1 MPPRMSPGIH
11 AKIVL
16 GSLGVA
22 AFLLAAPA
30 IAAPRELVLQQDTF
44 GSVPLL
50 APLNEPKAFVVY
62 LFDGELNAERRAEA
76 EAIVARGAA
85 VVPLSTQAIIGQ
97 MQAAEDPGDDC
108 YYALGEFEDLSTLAQ
123 RALGSAS
130 YRWPAILGSGSLS
143 GTLAYLAIAQAPANT
158 AAGAVSL
165 DLETSLASHLP
176 LCPGAKGSPGPG
188 GFTYAPATNIPA
200 PWVLVAPSEPPAEIR
215 AFLDADAGNELRVV
229 AGDAKV
235 RFEAGVEAAL
245 RMGSP
250 PNVGLDDLPLVEL
263 PAKTRST
270 SFAIFLSGDGG
281 WRDID
286 KSIAETLSQNGMSVV
301 GIDSLRYFWKR
312 KTPDQ
317 IAADIERIIATYEQR
332 WQAQRILLIGFS
344 QGADVIPPVWN
355 RLSRGTRDKIKL
367 VALMGLEPTAAYE
380 ISIAGYLGIGADEV
394 DIRPD
399 LKTLPHDKVLCFF
412 GSDEKADGD
421 TACTLPEMTGA
432 TLLERGGGHHLDVN
446 YEAIA
451 GDILDRSRA
460 IT

>member
-1 MPPRMSPGIH
+1 
-11 AKIVL
+11 
-16 GSLGVA
+16 
-22 AFLLAAPA
+22 
-30 IAAPRELVLQQDTF
+30 
-44 GSVPLL
+44 
-50 APLNEPKAFVVY
+50 
-62 LFDGELNAERRAEA
+62 
-76 EAIVARGAA
+76 
-85 VVPLSTQAIIGQ
+85 

-130 YRWPAILGSGSLS
+130 YRWPAILGNGSLS
-143 GTLAYLAIAQAPANT
+143 GTLAYLSIAQAPANT

-165 DLETSLASHLP
+165 GLETSLASHLP
-176 LCPGAKGSPGPG
+176 FCPGAKGSPVSG

-215 AFLDADAGNELRVV
+215 AFLEADAGNELRVV
-229 AGDAKV
+229 AGDAKM

-250 PNVGLDDLPLVEL
+250 PNIGLDDLPLVEL
-263 PAKTRST
+263 PAQTRST
-270 SFAIFLSGDGG
+270 AFAIFLSGDGG

-286 KSIAETLSQNGMSVV
+286 KSIAETLSHNGMGVV
-301 GIDSLRYFWKR
+301 GVDSLRYFWKR
-312 KTPDQ
+312 KTPEQ
-317 IAADIERIIATYEQR
+317 IAADIERIVATYEQR

-355 RLSRGTRDKIKL
+355 RLSRSTRDKIKL

-399 LKTLPHDKVLCFF
+399 LKTLPHDKVLCFY
-412 GSDEKADGD
+412 GSEEKADGD
-421 TACTLPEMTGA
+421 TACTLPEMNGA
-432 TLLERGGGHHLDVN
+432 ALLERGGGHHLDGN

-451 GDILDRSRA
+451 GDILERSR
-460 IT
+460 TLK